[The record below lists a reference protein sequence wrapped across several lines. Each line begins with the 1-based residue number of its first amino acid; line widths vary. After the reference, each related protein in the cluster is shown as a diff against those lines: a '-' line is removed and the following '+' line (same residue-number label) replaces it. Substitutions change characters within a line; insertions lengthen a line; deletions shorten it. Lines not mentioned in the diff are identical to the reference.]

1 MYNGIVQT
9 KPNTQKRRPPVMSSI
24 PQISLFEFMKF
35 EDLNELQ
42 ELKLI
47 LENLP
52 DEKLMRKLEDKR
64 KNGRDD
70 YPVRAMW
77 NSVIAGVIYRHESIE
92 KLIAELG
99 RNGQLRYVCGFRK
112 YE

>member
-1 MYNGIVQT
+1 
-9 KPNTQKRRPPVMSSI
+9 MSSI

-52 DEKLMRKLEDKR
+52 DEELMRMLEDKR

-77 NSVIAGVIYRHESIE
+77 NSAIDRVFNNMITNINMLKE
-92 KLIAELG
+92 KELNAEKSSKITG
-99 RNGQLRYVCGFRK
+99 RVSTKKELQTVRR
-112 YE
+112 